1 MNLEQSKDP
10 PFSFFNNLIKNS
22 RTFLLKLLISGV
34 SVVWDFLQVK
44 VDPDPIF
51 TASKES
57 RLSYYLNPF

>member
-57 RLSYYLNPF
+57 R